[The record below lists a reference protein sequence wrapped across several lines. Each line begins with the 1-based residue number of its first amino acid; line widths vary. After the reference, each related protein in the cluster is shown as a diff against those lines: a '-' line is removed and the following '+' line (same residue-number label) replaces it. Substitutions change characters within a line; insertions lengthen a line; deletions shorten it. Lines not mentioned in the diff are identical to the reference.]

1 MGRTGQ
7 RNLEKKS
14 KTHTKGGKG
23 QKTLPAPPSPH
34 SKTPS
39 SSSSKTVPAK
49 SPRKQPQPVVEEEQR
64 SKKKSTKTTSTQVQ
78 PSPKKQSKRPTREE
92 SSEDDDEDMDND
104 QSSEEVVANEKVTKK
119 TKKAKG
125 DGNGVVVKKKKASGP
140 TAQAVAKAMLK
151 EKERKAILRNK
162 RGLGPRKSPTS
173 IQKHLQSLDRTKRR
187 QEFLSRPVCK
197 GIEKPV
203 RIFKNGKDKEA
214 MLCRAGIVRGES
226 DLMRA
231 LSKFADRDVKN
242 VSKLLYAYLVCKVN
256 GSTPDD
262 AKKKIGKKGV
272 SSPRIKGRQ
281 VSEALQAM
289 NQPCLFASPH

>member
-7 RNLEKKS
+7 RNIEKKAKS
-14 KTHTKGGKG
+14 HSKGGKG
-23 QKTLPAPPSPH
+23 QKTLPAPPSSH
-34 SKTPS
+34 SKTP
-39 SSSSKTVPAK
+39 SSKTVPAK
-49 SPRKQPQPVVEEEQR
+49 SPRKQPQQKEQQQKKSKSPSSKKQPKPTTR
-64 SKKKSTKTTSTQVQ
+64 DITEDEDMEDSLSESVHSQSSDVSSGEKTVSRGKDGKKKKSSKDITSI
-78 PSPKKQSKRPTREE
+78 E
-92 SSEDDDEDMDND
+92 
-104 QSSEEVVANEKVTKK
+104 
-119 TKKAKG
+119 G
-125 DGNGVVVKKKKASGP
+125 VKKKKSGP
-140 TAQAVAKAMLK
+140 TAKAVAKAILK
-151 EKERKAILRNK
+151 EKERKAIARSK
-162 RGLGPRKSPTS
+162 RGLGPRKSPAS

-203 RIFKNGKDKEA
+203 RIFRNGKDKEA

-231 LSKFADRDVKN
+231 LSKLADRDVKN

-256 GSTPDD
+256 GSSPVD
-262 AKKKIGKKGV
+262 ATGGKSKIKKVV